1 MAEALERLSVLSPQL
16 LSRAREVAVSLL
28 VPSKPPISV
37 STVRWYL
44 HRALRNGSWA
54 RLSRLQRALL
64 LVASKTVKT
73 VKSQALVEVL
83 KEIFLEV
90 ELATARGK
98 AVLAAIVHL
107 LSKTPHLLST
117 LVKRGLDMLV
127 ALGLQLLNHPLLGS
141 QRL

>member
-37 STVRWYL
+37 STVRL

-90 ELATARGK
+90 ELATARGR

-117 LVKRGLDMLV
+117 LAKRGLDMLI